1 MSETINPLP
10 EDLAFIAYLDRLKT
24 VIRAN
29 GLFDGSRDENTA
41 EHSWHL
47 AISAMVLS
55 EYANEKVDV
64 DHVIQM
70 LLVHDLV
77 EIEAGDVP
85 IYAADTLI
93 AQEAVEA
100 EAAVMI
106 FDQKAGVHGECLRGL
121 WDEFQARVSP
131 DSKFARAIDRFLPFF
146 SNFYN
151 RGYSWLPYEVSVDQ
165 MQNSIALIRDGSTR
179 LADIA
184 ETMVEIA
191 VRDGFLG
198 K

>member
-1 MSETINPLP
+1 MPDTTNQLP
-10 EDLAFIAYLDRLKT
+10 EDIEFIAYIDRLKT

-41 EHSWHL
+41 EHSWH
-47 AISAMVLS
+47 AAMSAMVLS
-55 EYANEKVDV
+55 EYANEAVDMN
-64 DHVIQM
+64 HVIQM

-85 IYAADTLI
+85 IYDVDTLI
-93 AQEAVEA
+93 AQEEVEA
-100 EAAVMI
+100 EAAVII
-106 FDQKAGVHGECLRGL
+106 FGQKAAKHGERLRAL
-121 WDEFQARVSP
+121 WDEFEVRVTP
-131 DSKFARAIDRFLPFF
+131 DAKFAKAIDRFLPFF

-151 RGYSWLPYEVSVDQ
+151 KGYSWLPYDISVDQ
-165 MQNSIALIRDGSTR
+165 VQNSIALIRDGSTR

-184 ETMVEIA
+184 EAMAEIA